1 MASIQK
7 HGEKWRVQVSKNG
20 VRKSAVFDQK
30 RQAQEWAVRTEAEL
44 SLRQPVKGGG
54 GKTFGQAAE
63 LYRKTVSSK
72 KKGRGPDWEAAR
84 LEVMTAFFGHKTPLA
99 KIDSERVGQ
108 WRDKR
113 LESVSGSTVQRE
125 ANLLR
130 NLLLTARNE
139 WKWIT
144 HHPFEGVK
152 LPDPEPPRE
161 LVWGW
166 REIRRVLRYCETGG
180 PKTQEMG
187 RAFHLALRT
196 AMRLKE
202 VLQARLVGSIAV
214 LEDTKTTKKG
224 QLVKVPLTRHG
235 RRLLAK
241 SPPFTIGENEASA
254 LFWQI
259 CVACGIRQPEVDGL
273 TFHDTR
279 GTALTHMS
287 RRMDVQTLQRIS
299 RHRDINILI
308 RTYYRETAEQIA
320 ARL

>member
-1 MASIQK
+1 MPSIQK
-7 HGEKWRVQVSKNG
+7 HGEKWRAQVFKNG

-30 RQAQEWAVRTEAEL
+30 RQAQEWGIRTEAEL
-44 SLRQPVKGGG
+44 SLRDQLKAG
-54 GKTFGQAAE
+54 GKTFGQAAS
-63 LYRKTVSSK
+63 LYQATVSVS
-72 KKGRGPDWEAAR
+72 KKGRGPTWEAAR
-84 LEVMTAFFGHKTPLA
+84 LGVMTEFFGAKTPLS
-99 KIDSERVGQ
+99 KITSERIGQ

-113 LESVSGSTVQRE
+113 LESVTGSTVQRE

-130 NLLLTARNE
+130 NLLLTAKNE
-139 WKWIT
+139 WKWIN

-152 LPDPEPPRE
+152 LPDAEPPRE

-202 VLQARLVGSIAV
+202 VLQARLVGQIAV
-214 LEDTKTTKKG
+214 LGDTKTTRKG
-224 QLVKVPLTRHG
+224 QVVKVPLTRQG
-235 RRLLAK
+235 RRLL
-241 SPPFTIGENEASA
+241 SMCPPFTIGENEASA

-259 CVACGIRQPEVDGL
+259 TVACGIREPEQDGL
-273 TFHDTR
+273 TFHDSR
-279 GTALTHMS
+279 ATALTLMA
-287 RRMDVQTLQRIS
+287 RKMDVMTLARIS
-299 RHRDINILI
+299 RHRDIRMLMQ
-308 RTYYRETAEQIA
+308 RYYRETPEQIA